1 MKFPAVNVSITNWDK
16 NEDYLIYI
24 LEDEF
29 IYTSDNQLY
38 KEYFLDKLFVD
49 SNGDVYQIIDRKL
62 PGLFL
67 QILSFIPNF
76 CKVELIFKPT
86 HIKMTIDEVR
96 LHLLNQ
102 TNKLDDDENKFEWIE
117 KLKKAKTFEE
127 IIFG

>member
-1 MKFPAVNVSITNWDK
+1 MKFPAVNVSFTNWDK

-29 IYTSDNQLY
+29 IFTTNTQLF

-49 SNGDVYQIIDRKL
+49 SKGNVYKLIDRKL
-62 PGLFL
+62 PGLFRKVF
-67 QILSFIPNF
+67 SFIPNF

-86 HIKMTIDEVR
+86 KDKMTIEEVR
-96 LHLLNQ
+96 SHLLNQ
-102 TNKLDDDENKFEWIE
+102 INKLDDGQNKFEWIE
-117 KLKKAKTFEE
+117 KLKKAKTFVE

>member
-1 MKFPAVNVSITNWDK
+1 MKFPAANVSITNWDK

-29 IYTSDNQLY
+29 IYTTDNQLY

-49 SNGDVYQIIDRKL
+49 SKGDVYQLIDRKL
-62 PGLFL
+62 PSLFR
-67 QILSFIPNF
+67 QVLSFIPNF

-86 HIKMTIDEVR
+86 KNKMTIEEVR

-102 TNKLDDDENKFEWIE
+102 INKLDDDQNKFEWIE
-117 KLKKAKTFEE
+117 KLKNAKTYEE
-127 IIFG
+127 IVFG